1 MDSFTLALLEARRAE
16 RDLELSSRHHH
27 RLPARPKGRFRG
39 RRRPSS

>member
-27 RLPARPKGRFRG
+27 RPIRRPRRRFR
-39 RRRPSS
+39 RTLSSS